1 MVAIVERVFN
11 NVLVDQFLVHQF
23 LVLCLITGHE
33 ALMPGDLG
41 ATARIAVRS
50 KTKLHETELLVG
62 WRIVD
67 VVGLIRMPQRLAVSC
82 AQLVD

>member
-41 ATARIAVRS
+41 ATARVAVWAMAA
-50 KTKLHETELLVG
+50 L
-62 WRIVD
+62 
-67 VVGLIRMPQRLAVSC
+67 
-82 AQLVD
+82 